1 MCCVRGSFYSFLF
14 LATLR
19 AQAAKIEADIELLRL
34 TQARE
39 LELTYSK
46 LTSDLEIEKARRL
59 ADIEIEEFKQHV
71 TAIGPKT
78 IQAIATSG
86 PDNQV
91 RFQKTNFSCLN
102 KCFHC
107 LG

>member
-1 MCCVRGSFYSFLF
+1 MNIFNQWYISFC

-19 AQAAKIEADIELLRL
+19 AQAAKIEADIELFRL

-39 LELTYSK
+39 LELIYSK
-46 LTSDLEIEKARRL
+46 LTTDLEIEKAKRL
-59 ADIEIEEFKQHV
+59 ADIEIGEFKQHV

-86 PDNQV
+86 SDNQV
-91 RFQKTNFSCLN
+91 RFNTRIF
-102 KCFHC
+102 FRI
-107 LG
+107 

>member
-1 MCCVRGSFYSFLF
+1 M
-14 LATLR
+14 
-19 AQAAKIEADIELLRL
+19 
-34 TQARE
+34 
-39 LELTYSK
+39 TYTK

-59 ADIEIEEFKQHV
+59 ADIETEEFKQHV

-91 RFQKTNFSCLN
+91 KFSTILHFFKIN
-102 KCFHC
+102 
-107 LG
+107 L